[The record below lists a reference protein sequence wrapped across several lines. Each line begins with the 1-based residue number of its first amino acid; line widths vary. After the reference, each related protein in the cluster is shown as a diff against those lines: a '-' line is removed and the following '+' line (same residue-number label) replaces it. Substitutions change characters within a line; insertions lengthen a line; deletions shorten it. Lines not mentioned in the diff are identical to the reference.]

1 MHVKCKLKSWNY
13 PYHYN
18 IYLFIT
24 FIVMKKW
31 NEKNI
36 FLFIF
41 VCLKFFFVDLDKSLY
56 YSRRYHK
63 RKHFLLQIW
72 CFSSAKELSLCHK
85 LWFSNLYIFATQ
97 CHRPRYFKLWIL
109 LGQMISEAQLG
120 LLLWGAI
127 YYFVRVKG
135 VGKGGFPPFSKIFQK
150 QKCFFKRLKSKKRFF
165 LICCSRFDCVQF
177 KSIFLF
183 LCFYKI

>member
-1 MHVKCKLKSWNY
+1 MKKIYFCFFLYAWNY
-13 PYHYN
+13 
-18 IYLFIT
+18 
-24 FIVMKKW
+24 
-31 NEKNI
+31 
-36 FLFIF
+36 
-41 VCLKFFFVDLDKSLY
+41 FFVDLDKSLY

-97 CHRPRYFKLWIL
+97 CHRPRYFNLWIL

-150 QKCFFKRLKSKKRFF
+150 QKCFFKGLKSKKGFFNLLHADLTVFNSNRFF
-165 LICCSRFDCVQF
+165 CSCVFTKF
-177 KSIFLF
+177 KLPTAVKWMIWVNS
-183 LCFYKI
+183 